1 MDYPTSDEYLRERNL
16 QPSRLRSTSVIA
28 LGSAMPASA
37 PTLAL
42 TGSFALCA
50 LVAILV
56 VACVAVAAFLI

>member
-1 MDYPTSDEYLRERNL
+1 
-16 QPSRLRSTSVIA
+16 
-28 LGSAMPASA
+28 MPASA